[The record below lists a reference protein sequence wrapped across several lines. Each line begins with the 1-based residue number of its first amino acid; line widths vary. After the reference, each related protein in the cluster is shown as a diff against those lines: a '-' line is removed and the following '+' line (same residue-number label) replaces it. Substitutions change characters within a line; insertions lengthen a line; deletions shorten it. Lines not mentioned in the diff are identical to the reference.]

1 MDITILVVRNN
12 LKRKYSIT
20 NKILSFL
27 IASVWLINGLYCKIL
42 NQVPRHETIVASIF
56 NNEYSRQII
65 ILIGFLEVCLS
76 IWLFTKYK
84 QKLATILQIF
94 LVLVMNIIEFILAK
108 ELLLWREYNIVFALI
123 FITIVYLNGFYF
135 NKKHH
140 VSQT

>member
-1 MDITILVVRNN
+1 M
-12 LKRKYSIT
+12 KFSIT

-94 LVLVMNIIEFILAK
+94 LVLLMNIIEFILAK

>member
-1 MDITILVVRNN
+1 MDITLLVVRNN

-27 IASVWLINGLYCKIL
+27 IASVWLMNGLYCKIL

-94 LVLVMNIIEFILAK
+94 LVLVMNIIEFIIAK

-123 FITIVYLNGFYF
+123 FITTVYLNGFYF